1 MERLGPLLGLLVF
14 ALASAAGA
22 QEFCVACSEPSA
34 VYRCVIDGAQPQG
47 GQPLQMLCVTAMAKA
62 GGHGTCSVKRG
73 TVFDCDGA
81 VKHVPWAALNA
92 PPLAA
97 APPSPA
103 PAPAAA
109 PTPVRPE
116 AAEAPDPTSEGPP
129 QTVVEMAK
137 RANQQTSDQMK
148 KAGENLSQGAKSM
161 GDAVGKATKKT
172 WDCMTSLFTRC

>member
-1 MERLGPLLGLLVF
+1 MERLGPSLGLWIL

-97 APPSPA
+97 APPAPA
-103 PAPAAA
+103 PAP
-109 PTPVRPE
+109 TPPRPE
-116 AAEAPDPTSEGPP
+116 AAAAPDPTSEGPP

-148 KAGENLSQGAKSM
+148 KAGENLSQGAK
-161 GDAVGKATKKT
+161 KT